1 MEQQSGFNMVIHC
14 IVITAV
20 LYVIMTKV
28 LKQSIPVA
36 TDRSIL
42 IGTIVLAY
50 MTLYGHSFPPG
61 KINPNIF

>member
-1 MEQQSGFNMVIHC
+1 
-14 IVITAV
+14 
-20 LYVIMTKV
+20 MTKV

-42 IGTIVLAY
+42 IGTIILAY

-61 KINPNIF
+61 KINPNIFK